1 MQQFSFLTE
10 ILQTK
15 SDHYHMT
22 EVDIIKIGIN
32 GFGRIG
38 RLVLRAAL
46 KHKNVRVNL
55 INNPS
60 TSPEYAAYLFKYDST
75 HGRYHDDVSSDD
87 SSIIIGDAQNGFTIP
102 LSQCR
107 EPELIPWSEY
117 GVDYVI
123 DATGKFKELETASRH
138 QNIKRVVITAPSS
151 TAPMY
156 VYGVNENEYNPETDT
171 IVSNA
176 SCTTNCLGPLVKCL
190 DSDFGIEEAL
200 MTTVH
205 STTASQNAV
214 DGTCSGSK
222 DWRGGRSC
230 QGNIIPSS
238 TGAAKAVA
246 AILPHLEGKIT
257 GMSIRV
263 PTINISLVDLTF
275 RTKKETSYAEIIQKL
290 KEHSETDLK
299 DVLGVTYDS
308 VVSSDFT
315 SDPRSSVV
323 DAKAGIELNSRF
335 FKICS
340 WYDNEYG
347 YSSRVVD
354 LLIYMARKDQE
365 LAKSAA

>member
-1 MQQFSFLTE
+1 
-10 ILQTK
+10 
-15 SDHYHMT
+15 MT
-22 EVDIIKIGIN
+22 TDNQINIGIN

-46 KHKNVRVNL
+46 SHSDVNVKL

-60 TSPEYAAYLFKYDST
+60 TTPEYAAYLFKYDST
-75 HGRYHDDVSSDD
+75 HGRYAGAVEYDDTSLIIEHGSISS
-87 SSIIIGDAQNGFTIP
+87 NIP
-102 LSQCR
+102 LSHCR
-107 EPELIPWSEY
+107 EPEKIPWSSH

-123 DATGKFKELETASRH
+123 DSTGVFKELDTACRH
-138 QNIKRVVITAPSS
+138 KDIKKVVITAPSK

-156 VYGVNENEYNPETDT
+156 VYGVNENNYDPSRDK

-190 DSDFGIEEAL
+190 NDEFGIEEAL

-205 STTASQNAV
+205 ATTASQKTV
-214 DGTCSGSK
+214 DGTSSGGK

-246 AILPHLEGKIT
+246 KILPELNGKIT

-275 RTKKETSYAEIIQKL
+275 RTAKETSYMEIISTLEKRSQ
-290 KEHSETDLK
+290 TDLK
-299 DVLGVTYDS
+299 GVLGVTRDP

-315 SDPRSSVV
+315 SDSRSSIV
-323 DAKAGIELNSRF
+323 DAGAGIELNNRF

-347 YSSRVVD
+347 YSSRVID
-354 LLIYMARKDQE
+354 LVRHMAKKDRE
-365 LAKSAA
+365 YEDSL